1 MRITCIPT
9 FRSKENVPYT
19 LASWEGEK
27 SSCNLRV
34 WVCEEALSK
43 PTCEN
48 STCHISA
55 HLYICVKSKI
65 VSEHRNYLQNKEN
78 VRQRTKILLSRIQ
91 FFFAMIR
98 FLKGTVSC
106 YKGLSLVAM
115 SLCAHYKKVTSSKWK
130 GICPKRS
137 IITAIQY
144 KWHNAFRHY
153 YRQKNTTRK
162 ANDVHW
168 QL

>member
-1 MRITCIPT
+1 MH
-9 FRSKENVPYT
+9 
-19 LASWEGEK
+19 
-27 SSCNLRV
+27 V
-34 WVCEEALSK
+34 WVFEEALSK

-48 STCHISA
+48 STCHIST
-55 HLYICVKSKI
+55 HLYIFVKSKI

-115 SLCAHYKKVTSSKWK
+115 SLCAHYKKLLVQNEKVFVPREVLLQTFNTNGTMLL
-130 GICPKRS
+130 GITIGKKTPPE
-137 IITAIQY
+137 
-144 KWHNAFRHY
+144 
-153 YRQKNTTRK
+153 RQTTFTDNCR
-162 ANDVHW
+162 
-168 QL
+168 